1 MFGKSSQRTRLLA
14 VIVCALLIGQVTG
27 AFGFVTRAVFSGDQK
42 DPASVTAAAA
52 TNASAFTCSHTM
64 VNAQRQYVS
73 LKQNDT
79 FTIPL
84 AGSGCNY
91 VYGPI
96 VHSDAVR
103 VTDQNGNVIRSV
115 AYNLAGVT
123 SLTITGLLR
132 APTSTYIRLTTNVMS
147 ADDATQ
153 NAVFAIRTLARGA
166 DIQRVTLSTSGLIG
180 SSVMYYDGDYTREN
194 AFYDETAATVTANI
208 QVATQGGTYGL
219 YSDIKVNG
227 VSRLTGVPSGPS
239 ITISLTLAYGIND
252 FTLTLVS
259 EDGGTSIDHPLRITR
274 YATIT
279 ASAVTATRGV
289 TPTYNYTVAP
299 SGIAFTTAPTCT
311 SSFDPS
317 GTYADW
323 ATMATSCSG
332 AVSGSYVFRY
342 INGLLTVQGDAT
354 GPDAPTGVAIT
365 GTTLSWTAPTTS
377 INGSITDYIVE
388 YTMDNGFSRW
398 KFYYPFD
405 DGVGASTS
413 ANLLTL
419 GNDSYKV
426 RVRAVD
432 ADGNGVP
439 SDVVNYSNSG
449 ESRGLKYTTPG
460 TYTIKTPGDYTRVNM
475 AIVGGGGGGGAGT
488 NFAGGGG
495 GGGKTSSTTMQ
506 VNASWPAKTATIT
519 VGAGGRGG
527 QGSTSPANG
536 GNTTITGDATA
547 TAVGGGSGGHN
558 AATVADGCTLVNPS
572 VPSSGSY
579 GGGGAGNTNCSTG
592 VPSGVSA
599 GYGGPFASSVLA
611 ERAAAGGAGAFWGV
625 SATAGVATA
634 GIRGSQITYG
644 STNPYLGGGGG
655 GGTASS
661 SATAGAGGQGGGGAG
676 GAGANGSDGV
686 DGQGGGGGG
695 GGGALNSKG
704 GDGGD
709 GGAYVFWTP
718 RMTKLNQAFANSSQ
732 YLSNGSN
739 TTDPSPDFFM
749 YGEFSHT
756 GFPTSVKL
764 RFNNGVQTL
773 TYQATCVNNNH
784 GTNMSGQV
792 CSFSEN
798 LPAGMWEVIA
808 MVSFTDINGN
818 TMTKQGGMES
828 YNSLSFTV
836 VGAAATP
843 LDLTTTSIPAAAKD
857 VAYSTTL
864 NATGGVG
871 PYTFTRTSGTL
882 PVGLSL
888 NTATGVISGTPTT
901 ANASPVSLT
910 FTVTDSTG
918 VTDTSTVTIT
928 VGKTTQGSFGTLSSS
943 MSGLPGDELQ
953 ITPVWALSTGGISFS
968 AGAST
973 ACTVNNFGT
982 IKMTHT
988 NGNNSGTCNVVVT
1001 SASDSNYQVATSTV
1015 AVSPM
1020 SNLTVTASSHQI
1032 YAGDPVPTISGSPS
1046 VSGVA
1051 RTGET
1056 CTTTYTTTSPVAT
1069 YTSSCSGGTADGYV
1083 IAYSNG
1089 SVTATTPPVAPDAP
1103 TNAVVTEGVNEL
1115 SVSFTPPVNNGGAI
1129 ITNYEYQVDSNTW
1142 VTPNPPITTSPVVI
1156 SMLLNGVSYGVKIR
1170 AVNMAGSGAAS
1181 SVASGT
1187 PRTTPDAPT
1196 SLNATEGNG
1205 DASIAFT
1212 APSFDGGSAITN
1224 YEYKVGTGSWV
1235 TLNPP
1240 ATTSPVVVT
1249 GLTNGTSY
1257 NISLRA
1263 VNVAGGGTA
1272 SVATTVTPKTTP
1284 NAPSNVV
1291 ATEDDGQ
1298 VSLAFAAPATG
1309 GSSITNY
1316 EYKIGSGPW
1325 VTPSPAV
1332 TASPLVVTGLT
1343 NGTFYSFKIR
1353 AINSVGASAE
1363 SSAVTATPRTTPDAP
1378 SSLVATP
1385 GNGQVSIA
1393 FDAPTFNGGSAITE
1407 YEYKIGSGPW
1417 FTPSSTVTASP
1428 LVIGGLTNGTQYSI
1442 KIRAVNVAGEGAESL
1457 AVITTPRTVPNAPSG
1472 LIATE
1477 GNGQLSISFNAPAD
1491 GGSVIAGYEYKI
1503 GNGSWVAPSPAVLSS
1518 PVVVDGLS
1526 NGVSYSIKIRAVNI
1540 AGNSAES
1547 LSISATPR
1555 TSPDAPT
1562 GLVATEDDGSISVAF
1577 SAPAFDGGS
1586 VLTNYEYKVG
1596 NGSWVAVNPATT
1608 SSPIVISGLTNGTQY
1623 SIKLRAVNVAGG
1635 GNESSAVTATPRTTP
1650 DAPTNVSVTEHDDQV
1665 SIAFDA
1671 PVFSGGSSITN
1682 YEYQVDSGSWV
1693 TLNPASTASPIVV
1706 TGLSN
1711 GVSYSF
1717 KVRAVNVAG
1726 SGAESIAATGT
1737 PRTTPDA
1744 PTGLAVTEDN
1754 GQVSISF
1761 TRPAFDGGSSITNY
1775 EYKIGSGSW
1784 EMLNP
1789 MNTASPIV
1797 ISGLLN
1803 GTLYSFKLRAVNVAG
1818 GGAESLA
1825 VTATPR
1831 TVPDAPMNLVATP
1844 SSGQVS
1850 LAFSAPVFNG
1860 GSPITNYEYQVDSG
1874 PWTVVSPSSTA
1885 RTIVV
1890 GGLTNGTSYSFKVR
1904 AVNIAGSGAG
1914 SDSENSIPSTTPD
1927 APTGLLATSQNS
1939 QLSIAFSAPVFDGG
1953 SAIINYEY
1961 KVGSSAWVAVNP
1973 ASVNTVVVVPGL
1985 TNGTTYSVK
1994 LRAVNP
2000 AGPGAESVA
2009 VSETPLAV
2017 PEAPTDVVA
2026 TPSDGRVSLAFTA
2039 AIDGGSTVTHYEY
2052 QVDAGNWVNLNPALT
2067 NSPIVISGLTNGIL
2081 HQFKVRA
2088 VNSVGV
2094 GAESNSVAATPR
2106 TTPGSPT
2113 ALVATTADSQVSLS
2127 FTAPTTDGGASITNY
2142 EYQVDAGAWVTPSPA
2157 VAVSPLVMN
2166 GMTNGST
2173 YNIKIRAV
2181 NAAGSGPESEAVSV
2195 SLPSVVVTTTT
2206 IAGTSTSPGPAT
2218 RLLQTPTNTVAPNA
2232 DPRWPTSPGE
2242 GKILINDEPVT
2253 VQITRVDSS
2262 IRSVPPEQRT
2272 QEQIDQIREVGQ
2284 QMIVVVQNAAGNRTT
2299 IPISIRYTDT
2309 GAVFTGLIVDP
2320 ITGAAKEIPVED
2332 VALLVGGGLVIMVG
2346 GISSSGDPAS
2356 ADFNGVLRLGQ
2367 GGWIAVL
2374 AFGLKPAMPGEVI
2387 VMSQPRLIGQFE
2399 TDQLGGVNAQ
2409 SKIPND
2415 LAVGDHTAIVTVGG
2429 DTASVGFKV
2438 VDDPTS
2444 RSNGSNP
2451 LPRTGRDSLAPVLS
2465 LFGLVFGVIAIR
2477 AGRHRRRRIA

>member
-1 MFGKSSQRTRLLA
+1 MFGRSSQRTRLLA

-27 AFGFVTRAVFSGDQK
+27 AFGLVTRAVFSGDQK

-153 NAVFAIRTLARGA
+153 NAVFAIRTLAGGA
-166 DIQRVTLSTSGLIG
+166 DIQRVILSTSGLIG
-180 SSVMYYDGDYTREN
+180 SSVMFYYGDYSREN
-194 AFYDETAATVTANI
+194 AFYDETAATITANI
-208 QVATQGGTYGL
+208 QVSSEGGTYGL
-219 YSDIKVNG
+219 YSDLKVNG
-227 VSRLTGVPSGPS
+227 VSRLTGVPTGPS
-239 ITISLTLAYGIND
+239 ISIPLTLAYGVND

-279 ASAVTATRGV
+279 ASAVAATRGV

-323 ATMATSCSG
+323 ATLATSCSG

-342 INGLLTVQGDAT
+342 VDGVLTVQGDPT
-354 GPDAPTGVAIT
+354 GPDAPTGVTIT

-377 INGSITDYIVE
+377 INGSITDYIIE

-405 DGVGASTS
+405 DGVGTS
-413 ANLLTL
+413 LSADLSTL

-432 ADGNGVP
+432 TDGKGPP
-439 SDVVNYSNSG
+439 SSVVTYSNAG

-527 QGSTSPANG
+527 QGSTNPANG
-536 GNTTITGDATA
+536 SNSTITGDATV

-558 AATVADGCTLVNPS
+558 AATIADGCTLINPS
-572 VPSSGSY
+572 VPSNGSY

-599 GYGGPFASSVLA
+599 GYGGPYASSVLA
-611 ERAAAGGAGAFWGV
+611 ERAAAGGAGAFWGT

-634 GIRGSQITYG
+634 GVRGTQITYG
-644 STNPYLGGGGG
+644 STYPFMGGGGG

-661 SATAGAGGQGGGGAG
+661 SATAGAGGNGGGGAG
-676 GAGANGSDGV
+676 GAGADGSDGV
-686 DGQGGGGGG
+686 DGIGGGGGG

-709 GGAYVFWTP
+709 GGAYVFWVP
-718 RMTKLNQAFANSSQ
+718 RMTKLNQVFANGSQ
-732 YLSNGSN
+732 YLSNGGN

-749 YGEFSHT
+749 FGEFSHP
-756 GFPTSVKL
+756 GFPISVKL
-764 RFNNGVQTL
+764 RFNNGEQTL
-773 TYQATCVNNNH
+773 TYQATCVNNNY
-784 GTNMSGQV
+784 GTNMSGQS
-792 CSFSEN
+792 CSISEN
-798 LPAGMWEVIA
+798 LPAGMWEAIA
-808 MVSFTDINGN
+808 MVSFTDIYGN

-864 NATGGVG
+864 NATGGVA
-871 PYTFTRTSGTL
+871 PYTFARTTGTL

-918 VTDTSTVTIT
+918 ATDTSTVTIT
-928 VGKTTQGSFGTLSSS
+928 VGKTTQGSFGALSSS

-953 ITPVWALSTGGISFS
+953 ITPVWALSTGGISYS

-988 NGNNSGTCNVVVT
+988 NGNNSGTCSITVT
-1001 SASDSNYQVATSTV
+1001 SASDSNYQAATSTV
-1015 AVSPM
+1015 AVSPI

-1046 VSGVA
+1046 VSGVE
-1051 RTGET
+1051 RTAET

-1069 YTSSCSGGTADGYV
+1069 YTTSCSGGTADGYV
-1083 IAYSNG
+1083 ISYVDG

-1103 TNAVVTEGVNEL
+1103 TNVVVTEGVNQL
-1115 SVSFTPPVNNGGAI
+1115 SVSFTPPANNGGAI
-1129 ITNYEYQVDSNTW
+1129 ITNYEYQVDSGSW
-1142 VTPNPPITTSPVVI
+1142 IIPDPPVSVSPVVI
-1156 SMLLNGVSYGVKIR
+1156 PLLMNGVSYGIKLR
-1170 AVNMAGSGAAS
+1170 AVNMAGSGSAS
-1181 SVASGT
+1181 SVVSGT

-1196 SLNATEGNG
+1196 SLVATEGNG
-1205 DASIAFT
+1205 EASIAFT

-1224 YEYKVGTGSWV
+1224 YEYKVGAGSWV
-1235 TLNPP
+1235 TLNP
-1240 ATTSPVVVT
+1240 ALTTSPIVVP
-1249 GLTNGTSY
+1249 GLTNGTLYS
-1257 NISLRA
+1257 ISLRA
-1263 VNVAGGGTA
+1263 VNVAGGGVG
-1272 SVATTVTPKTTP
+1272 SVATTVTPKTTSS
-1284 NAPSNVV
+1284 APSNVV
-1291 ATEDDGQ
+1291 AIEDDGQ
-1298 VSLAFAAPATG
+1298 VSLSFTAPATG

-1316 EYKIGSGPW
+1316 EYKIGNGSW

-1332 TASPLVVTGLT
+1332 TNSPLVVTGLT

-1363 SSAVTATPRTTPDAP
+1363 SA
-1378 SSLVATP
+1378 
-1385 GNGQVSIA
+1385 
-1393 FDAPTFNGGSAITE
+1393 
-1407 YEYKIGSGPW
+1407 
-1417 FTPSSTVTASP
+1417 
-1428 LVIGGLTNGTQYSI
+1428 
-1442 KIRAVNVAGEGAESL
+1442 
-1457 AVITTPRTVPNAPSG
+1457 
-1472 LIATE
+1472 
-1477 GNGQLSISFNAPAD
+1477 
-1491 GGSVIAGYEYKI
+1491 
-1503 GNGSWVAPSPAVLSS
+1503 
-1518 PVVVDGLS
+1518 
-1526 NGVSYSIKIRAVNI
+1526 
-1540 AGNSAES
+1540 
-1547 LSISATPR
+1547 
-1555 TSPDAPT
+1555 
-1562 GLVATEDDGSISVAF
+1562 
-1577 SAPAFDGGS
+1577 
-1586 VLTNYEYKVG
+1586 
-1596 NGSWVAVNPATT
+1596 
-1608 SSPIVISGLTNGTQY
+1608 
-1623 SIKLRAVNVAGG
+1623 
-1635 GNESSAVTATPRTTP
+1635 AVTATPRTTP
-1650 DAPTNVSVTEHDDQV
+1650 DAPTSLVATPGDEQV
-1665 SIAFDA
+1665 SIAFDVPA
-1671 PVFSGGSSITN
+1671 FNGGSSI
-1682 YEYQVDSGSWV
+1682 S
-1693 TLNPASTASPIVV
+1693 
-1706 TGLSN
+1706 
-1711 GVSYSF
+1711 
-1717 KVRAVNVAG
+1717 
-1726 SGAESIAATGT
+1726 
-1737 PRTTPDA
+1737 
-1744 PTGLAVTEDN
+1744 
-1754 GQVSISF
+1754 
-1761 TRPAFDGGSSITNY
+1761 NY
-1775 EYKIGSGSW
+1775 EYKI
-1784 EMLNP
+1784 
-1789 MNTASPIV
+1789 
-1797 ISGLLN
+1797 
-1803 GTLYSFKLRAVNVAG
+1803 
-1818 GGAESLA
+1818 
-1825 VTATPR
+1825 
-1831 TVPDAPMNLVATP
+1831 
-1844 SSGQVS
+1844 
-1850 LAFSAPVFNG
+1850 
-1860 GSPITNYEYQVDSG
+1860 DSG
-1874 PWTVVSPSSTA
+1874 AWMAVSPSSTA
-1885 RTIVV
+1885 TTIVV
-1890 GGLTNGTSYSFKVR
+1890 TGLTNGTSYSFKVR
-1904 AVNIAGSGAG
+1904 AVNVAGGGAGSG
-1914 SDSENSIPSTTPD
+1914 SENSTPSTTPD
-1927 APTGLLATSQNS
+1927 APTGLIATSQNS

-1953 SAIINYEY
+1953 SAITNYQY
-1961 KVGSSAWVAVNP
+1961 KVGNGSWVAVNP
-1973 ASVNTVVVVPGL
+1973 PSNTTVVVVPGL
-1985 TNGTTYSVK
+1985 TNGATYSVK

-2000 AGPGAESVA
+2000 AGPGVESVA

-2026 TPSDGRVSLAFTA
+2026 TPSDGAVTLAFTA
-2039 AIDGGSTVTHYEY
+2039 AIDGGSPVTNYEY
-2052 QVDAGNWVNLNPALT
+2052 QVDSDAWVTLT
-2067 NSPIVISGLTNGIL
+2067 PPSTTSPIVISGLSNGTL
-2081 HQFKVRA
+2081 YGFKVRA
-2088 VNSVGV
+2088 ANALGS
-2094 GAESNSVAATPR
+2094 GAESGSVSVAPR
-2106 TTPGSPT
+2106 TVPSVPT
-2113 ALVATTADSQVSLS
+2113 GLTAVAGDARVSLS
-2127 FTAPTTDGGASITNY
+2127 FTAPATDGGASITNY
-2142 EYQVDAGAWVTPSPA
+2142 EYQVDSGAWVTPSPA
-2157 VAVSPLVMN
+2157 MAVSPMTLT

-2181 NAAGSGPESEAVSV
+2181 NAAGSGPESDAVSV
-2195 SLPSVVVTTTT
+2195 SLPVAAVTTTT
-2206 IAGTSTSPGPAT
+2206 IASSQYSVGLTTQILQSPT
-2218 RLLQTPTNTVAPNA
+2218 DTVPPNA
-2232 DPRWPTSPGE
+2232 NPRWPVSPGE
-2242 GKILINDEPVT
+2242 ARILINDEPVA
-2253 VQITRVDSS
+2253 VQVTRVDSS
-2262 IRSVPPEQRT
+2262 IRNVPPEQRT
-2272 QEQIDQIREVGQ
+2272 QEQIEQIRAVGE
-2284 QMIVVVQNAAGNRTT
+2284 QMVVVVQNAAGNRTT
-2299 IPISIRYTDT
+2299 IPISIRYADT
-2309 GAVFTGLIVDP
+2309 GAVFTGLVVDP
-2320 ITGAAKEIPVED
+2320 VTGAAREIPVED

-2346 GISSSGDPAS
+2346 GISSSGDSVDAE
-2356 ADFNGVLRLGQ
+2356 FNGILRLGQ

-2374 AFGLKPAMPGEVI
+2374 AFGLKPALPGEVI
-2387 VMSQPRLIGQFE
+2387 VMSRPRLIGQFK
-2399 TDQLGGVNAQ
+2399 TDPLGGVNAQ

-2415 LAVGDHTAIVTVGG
+2415 LPVGDHTAIVTVGG

-2438 VDDPTS
+2438 VDDPAS
-2444 RSNGSNP
+2444 RANGSNP